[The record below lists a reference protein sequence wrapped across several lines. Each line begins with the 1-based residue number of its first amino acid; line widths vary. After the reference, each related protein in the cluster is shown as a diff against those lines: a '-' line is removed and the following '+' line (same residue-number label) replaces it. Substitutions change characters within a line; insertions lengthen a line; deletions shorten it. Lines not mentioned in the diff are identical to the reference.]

1 MEMEALKQTKERF
14 AERKVGNETIL
25 VPLSGN
31 VADLNE
37 MYTLNEVGS
46 FIWEKLDSMDSI
58 DEVVVSVLNE
68 FDVDKHEAE
77 QDVNTFLQ
85 ELSQFISKHR

>member
-46 FIWEKLDSMDSI
+46 FIWENLDSMDSVE
-58 DEVVVSVLNE
+58 EVVVSVLNE

>member
-1 MEMEALKQTKERF
+1 MEALKQTKERF

-46 FIWEKLDSMDSI
+46 FIWENLDSMDSVE
-58 DEVVVSVLNE
+58 EVVVSVLNE

-85 ELSQFISKHR
+85 DLSQFISKHR